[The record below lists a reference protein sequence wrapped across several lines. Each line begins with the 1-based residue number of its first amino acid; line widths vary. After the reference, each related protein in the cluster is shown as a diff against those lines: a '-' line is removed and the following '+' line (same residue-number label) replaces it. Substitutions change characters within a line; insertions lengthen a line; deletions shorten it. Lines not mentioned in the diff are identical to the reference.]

1 MQLVAMQRTVEQ
13 TEALIRDINTSG
25 VAELALLPLDPDTD
39 PTILERREEGENV
52 SLEDSERHRYL
63 YQKLSGEPWVL
74 VVEQTEPHS
83 LWLERLLAVLFYTAL
98 AIAVGFWLWPL
109 SRDLDTLE
117 RHAQHLGI
125 DADRSEEHTYEL
137 QSRGQ

>member
-25 VAELALLPLDPDTD
+25 VAELGLLPLDQITGT
-39 PTILERREEGENV
+39 TILERLEAGENV
-52 SLEDSERHRYL
+52 SLEDSEGHRYL

-117 RHAQHLGI
+117 RHAQHLG
-125 DADRSEEHTYEL
+125 DRKSTRL
-137 QSRGQ
+137 NSRHVAIS

>member
-25 VAELALLPLDPDTD
+25 VAELGLLPLDQITGT
-39 PTILERREEGENV
+39 TILERLEAGENV
-52 SLEDSERHRYL
+52 SLEDSEGHRYL

-83 LWLERLLAVLFYTAL
+83 LWLERLLAVLLYTAL

-109 SRDLDTLE
+109 SRE
-117 RHAQHLGI
+117 
-125 DADRSEEHTYEL
+125 DRKSTRLNSSHVAISYAVFCL
-137 QSRGQ
+137 KKKRSYIK